1 MTDERQSALVVA
13 EQLRRAVPG
22 GIGTYVR
29 GLLQGVQALG
39 ERGPEVTLYASRG
52 PELDERFPRRMSRLP
67 DKVLTRLWALG
78 LVGVPPG
85 FDVVHATSLA
95 MPPTRGAP
103 LSVMVHDLAWRQV
116 PEAYPPHGRRWHE
129 AALHRAIA
137 HASLLVTPSRETAH
151 ALVAAG
157 AEASRVEVVEH
168 GCDHLPA
175 PDRAGARARL
185 AAQGVE
191 GDYLLSVSTLEP
203 RKNLP
208 RLVEAYG
215 AARRRLPDPWPL
227 VVVGPAGWGQSLQP
241 GPGVVALGEVT
252 DAELTALMA
261 DARCLAYVPLVE
273 GFGLPAVEAMAVG
286 TPVVASPMP
295 STRGAAR
302 EVDPLD
308 VAGLAEALVEAAA
321 DDSVRA
327 GLVIAG
333 RARAGRLTWRE
344 AARRHSELWQS
355 IAR

>member
-1 MTDERQSALVVA
+1 MDTLVVV
-13 EQLRRAVPG
+13 EQLRRRVPG

-29 GLLQGVQALG
+29 GLVDGMAALG
-39 ERGPEVTLYASRG
+39 GAAPTVTLYASRG
-52 PELDERFPRRMSRLP
+52 GPLGSPFPERFSALP
-67 DKVLTRLWALG
+67 DKVLTRLWDLG
-78 LVGVPPG
+78 VVGVPG
-85 FDVVHATSLA
+85 GHDVVHATSLA
-95 MPPTRGAP
+95 MPPTRGTP

-137 HASLLVTPSRETAH
+137 HSSLLVTPSRETAQ

-157 AEASRVEVVEH
+157 AEAKRVEVVEH

-175 PDRAGARARL
+175 PDHEAAKELLDRHGVAGN
-185 AAQGVE
+185 
-191 GDYLLSVSTLEP
+191 YLLSVGTLEP

-215 AARRRLPDPWPL
+215 LARDRLPEPWPL
-227 VVVGPAGWGQSLQP
+227 VVVGPDGWGASLHP
-241 GPGVVALGEVT
+241 GPGVVAVGAVT
-252 DAELTALMA
+252 DPQLTALLSG
-261 DARCLAYVPLVE
+261 DRCLAYVPLVE

-302 EVDPLD
+302 QVDPLD
-308 VAGLAEALVEAAA
+308 VPRLADALVEAAA
-321 DDSVRA
+321 DDAVRN

-333 RARAGRLTWRE
+333 RARAARLTWRE
-344 AARRHSELWQS
+344 TARRHVELWDG
-355 IAR
+355 ICRA